1 LGCLKRKYLHGD
13 ENNNLQKVDYTY
25 NIRNWLTAINN
36 PNSLGS
42 DHFGMTL
49 GYTSGEINNQQYNG
63 NISEMYWKTGG
74 FNLCEYQFD
83 YDGANRLT
91 DAVYTGTGQVHN
103 K

>member
-1 LGCLKRKYLHGD
+1 M
-13 ENNNLQKVDYTY
+13 DYTY

-36 PNSLGS
+36 PNSLGN

-49 GYTSGEINNQQYNG
+49 GYTTGDDPQNNG

-91 DAVYTGTGQVHN
+91 DADYTGSGQVYSATNECTHSAGGPAS
-103 K
+103 